1 MLANESSV
9 SILLTMAAG
18 HSRKLLEAWPSRALL
33 HGGGRSEIDMQSRR
47 DNQPDRYD
55 ESSQK
60 APHPRIDE
68 DLLGEVNNVL
78 RAVMATKDESYEA
91 RPARGDLTQRDWA
104 SALDLIDQTHGVLET
119 GDDRIREA
127 ELRARTLAQR
137 AIDELKAGE
146 ERANTLEAQVRDME
160 ARAYEF
166 ETRAKEAEQRAI
178 DAEEWLARMHET
190 IERKFLPHGGEYAP
204 KSGSH
209 LAA

>member
-1 MLANESSV
+1 
-9 SILLTMAAG
+9 
-18 HSRKLLEAWPSRALL
+18 
-33 HGGGRSEIDMQSRR
+33 MQNRR
-47 DNQPDRYD
+47 DDQPDRYND
-55 ESSQK
+55 ARHR

-78 RAVMATKDESYEA
+78 RAVMASKDESYDH
-91 RPARGDLTQRDWA
+91 RPARGDLSQRDWA
-104 SALDLIDQTHGVLET
+104 AALEMIDQTYGMLEK

-127 ELRARTLAQR
+127 EARARALAQR

-146 ERANTLEAQVRDME
+146 ERANNLEGQVRAME

-178 DAEEWLARMHET
+178 EAEEWLARMHET
-190 IERKFLPHGGEYAP
+190 LERKFLPQDGEYSQP
-204 KSGSH
+204 SGSH